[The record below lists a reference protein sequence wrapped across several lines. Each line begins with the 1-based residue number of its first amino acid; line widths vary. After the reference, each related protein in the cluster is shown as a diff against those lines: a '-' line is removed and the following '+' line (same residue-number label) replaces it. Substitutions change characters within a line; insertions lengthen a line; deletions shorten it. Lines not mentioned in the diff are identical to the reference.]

1 MFYQT
6 FPTMVIINNFN
17 TGPYSRT
24 IVADQVYASDME
36 IYIPVML
43 SPSEKTDLIGFIHS
57 FFDSLHTLPEAR
69 ECLNAFS
76 IKIAHGGLV
85 TYWNSVN
92 QAVSFLQ
99 NFRKLLEAAF
109 LISRE
114 DQGNFKSENTTKENL
129 VPSKILEK
137 SRKLTD
143 ILPYL
148 PSSSDPHDSLDPIK
162 NLRYIFEDSE
172 PGKLL
177 KILNAWADCTLSNSR
192 PSLDLQRS
200 LYFYDIIFQ
209 MILDSCHLIYV
220 RSPKEKQV

>member
-1 MFYQT
+1 
-6 FPTMVIINNFN
+6 MVIINNFN
-17 TGPYSRT
+17 TGHYSRT

-57 FFDSLHTLPEAR
+57 FFDSLHPLPEAR

-114 DQGNFKSENTTKENL
+114 DRGEFKREKTTKDNL
-129 VPSKILEK
+129 VPTKILAK
-137 SRKLTD
+137 SRKMVD
-143 ILPYL
+143 VLPYL
-148 PSSSDPHDSLDPIK
+148 PSSSDPQDSLDPIK
-162 NLRYIFEDSE
+162 NLRYLFADTE

-177 KILNAWADCTLSNSR
+177 KILNAWGDCTLSDCR
-192 PSLDLQRS
+192 PSLDLQRN
-200 LYFYDIIFQ
+200 LYLYDIIFHI
-209 MILDSCHLIYV
+209 ILDSCHLIYV
-220 RSPKEKQV
+220 RSPKEKQNSLES